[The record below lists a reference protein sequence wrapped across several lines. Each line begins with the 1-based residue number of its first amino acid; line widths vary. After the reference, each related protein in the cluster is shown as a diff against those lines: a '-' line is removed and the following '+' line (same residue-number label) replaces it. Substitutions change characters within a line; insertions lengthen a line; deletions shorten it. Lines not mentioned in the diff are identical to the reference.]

1 MFNKFEAVGIG
12 LSVAIMALALFL
24 LRIESTPGASV
35 VVNSDEQVGLVVVSQ
50 DGERD
55 TALRNALVEATDD
68 RGNVEQLLV
77 NDVIVG
83 SGRTVAHGDTVSV
96 HYIGTLRNGQEFD
109 NSNKR
114 GEPFTFTVGAGQVIQ
129 GWDQGLVGMQVGG
142 QRILVIPSELGYGS
156 RAVGPIPPNSTLVFS
171 IELVAIE

>member
-1 MFNKFEAVGIG
+1 MFNKFEAIGIG

-24 LRIESTPGASV
+24 LRIESTPGEV
-35 VVNSDEQVGLVVVSQ
+35 VAVDGDQQVGLVVVSQ

-77 NDVIVG
+77 NDVVVG
-83 SGRTVAHGDTVSV
+83 TGPAVAAGDTVAV
-96 HYIGTLRNGQEFD
+96 HYIGTLQNGQEFD

-142 QRILVIPSELGYGS
+142 QRILVIPAELGYGNRS
-156 RAVGPIPPNSTLVFS
+156 VGPIPRNSTLVFS
-171 IELVAIE
+171 IELVSIE